1 MRKRVLSIWLSVCMV
16 LTMLP
21 VSVMA
26 EEVSN
31 PAGAGGEIIA
41 FEPLAESE
49 KSVETGTSI
58 ENLGLPE
65 ELTATVRTAVPADSG
80 TEEKPVQDS
89 GKFLEN
95 DASTDPSMA
104 TASSAIKESGDDHE
118 EATAPEWEE
127 TTVDIP
133 VTWTAEPEYTGNET
147 GDYVF
152 TPVIKGYT
160 VSADLPEINVTVG
173 VQLPMMALRAGTP
186 STCGD
191 FSVSID
197 EDGAAP
203 VYDNGVLSFGK
214 AGEYTVS
221 MADGKNSTSDSIEV
235 TVAGVTLNLDGV
247 EINAQD
253 GLKGGQNG
261 ANALTVT
268 SGTVNLN
275 VIADSSLT
283 GGTGYTS
290 TYAPTNGGSGISGNV
305 AVTGTETLCVNGGT
319 GGFSEVVLS
328 NSGSGILGDVS
339 ISGAVSVIAVGGDNR
354 NTGPGRTGNGI
365 TGHVSVSDGATL
377 TAVGGMCQ
385 SPMYTGGNGI
395 NGNLTVTGNASAT
408 LTGGDAILS
417 TPGIALT
424 GTLTATGVTIKGGF
438 TGLTDEI
445 TSKDPHLNQFRYIA
459 LEPALISD
467 NATFDLCN
475 GTATVTVKPSS
486 DPQWEET
493 GYSFGG
499 WYTAPNGQG
508 TELIGAG
515 DSGVTYYAKWNYNG
529 YTVRTTA
536 LDLTGISSSKLY
548 GSTLSGSVYTNAAE
562 GWTWYAAETTVAGE
576 RYTANT
582 LVLSGTTVHTIASAA
597 LTVPDETTVVLE
609 EDSENT
615 VISGYTSSDS
625 EDVFTY
631 GLYGKG
637 ALYMKGGG
645 TLNARAGTAA
655 YTSSD
660 SKKEGS
666 SYGIY
671 SLGNLNFSSC
681 TVNAYG
687 GRGVTTGSDNKS
699 FGIYS
704 DATLI
709 ISSGSITGHGGS
721 GRVQSIGIISQGNL
735 EITGGT
741 VTGESGSDDI
751 RQGYGLASLQGN
763 IFISGGSVTGT
774 GSAISGTNTF
784 SVGILALG
792 AVEITDGSVTGIA
805 GDAEASYGIISGFLS
820 VNITGGTITAKN
832 GTAAN
837 SAAVAALGDSSYS
850 KLIVGSLEKPAAIAN
865 ASDGTSLIAA
875 SNGEISSKQLVMSG
889 SDAVVVSFS
898 TYGITANAAINGNYI
913 VTVNGSA
920 LVSAKSGDTVAIIP
934 TADGGYEVDSISV
947 CKTSDTNTTVT
958 VTGGSFTMP
967 DYAVTVSVIFKRSAP
982 TDAQLLAA
990 AKTAAQNEGYGDMT
1004 QEDAPNEEA
1013 IKAVLKPVAET
1024 AVNNSGITVTINE
1037 VSYIPPIAGTS
1048 ANPMGTD
1055 GTYTF
1060 TVTVSKGGQS
1070 QTTEQISI
1078 TITATPYTGVTDV
1091 QAVDAAKTA
1100 AQNAIYGN
1108 MTQAAATNKDVIQA
1122 ALKSTAEKAVNNSNI
1137 TVTINE
1143 VSYIAPVAGTSAN
1156 PSGTDGS
1163 YTFTVTVS
1171 KGGQRQTAEQ
1181 KTIIIMATPYSGGNG
1196 GGSGNGSNSGSNT
1209 AAQSAKPT
1217 ESVSGRTENKATVNN
1232 EGNANVSLID
1242 KNITDAIA
1250 DAKAAAAKKSVNASD
1265 ITAIIHVTTG
1275 GKDAN
1280 SVIVNLPKT
1289 TQEQVI
1295 DNKIASV
1302 QLAIDHPDLTIGI
1315 NLAAVAEINRQAKA
1329 DVQLSA
1335 IPMDKSRLSGDAKAA
1350 IGNRPAYD
1358 FKAVSGS
1365 GETVTDFGNGSIS
1378 VELPYT
1384 LQNGEAAG
1392 NICAVYVDANGKVT
1406 YLTDS
1411 SYDAK
1416 RGTVVFSTSHFSTYG
1431 IACKGGVSF
1440 TDINEHWA
1448 KDDILFAVTRGILT
1462 GTSSTTFSPNASM
1475 TRGMFVTA
1483 LGRLANADI
1492 SAYKKSSFSDVKTD
1506 AFYMG
1511 YIEWG
1516 VKNNILEGI
1525 GGGKFDPDGL
1535 LTREQMAVM
1544 MDRYATAMGFKL
1556 PEVHTQNTF
1565 ADNDKIGTWA
1575 SPSVKRIQI
1584 AGILQGKNNNFYAP
1598 QGTATRAEVSAV
1610 LRRFVELMIF
1620 RDTAQG
1626 WVRNDSGDWMFFKE
1640 GKALTGWQTLDGK
1653 VYCFDSSGCAFADG
1667 WKENAKGEWFFL
1679 SSDGSA
1685 ITGWKEIG
1693 ANGDSKSYYFDTSG
1707 VMIAD
1712 KWLKIDEKWYYFYA
1726 DGSLA
1731 RSTIVDGCE
1740 IDANGVTYAPVDSSI
1755 STDQ

>member
-21 VSVMA
+21 ISVMA
-26 EEVSN
+26 EEVSK
-31 PAGAGGEIIA
+31 PAGARGEIIA

-58 ENLGLPE
+58 ENLELPE
-65 ELTATVRTAVPADSG
+65 ELTATVRTALSADSG
-80 TEEKPVQDS
+80 TEEEPVQDS
-89 GKFLEN
+89 GEFQEN
-95 DASTDPSMA
+95 DALADPAVA
-104 TASSAIKESGDDHE
+104 TASSAIKESGDDHDK
-118 EATAPEWEE
+118 TPAPEWEE

-133 VTWTAEPEYTGNET
+133 VTWTAEPEYTGNEN
-147 GDYVF
+147 GDFVF

-173 VQLPMMALRAGTP
+173 VQLPMMVLRAGTP
-186 STCGD
+186 TTYGD

-203 VYDNGVLSFGK
+203 VYDNGVLSLGT

-221 MADGKNSTSDSIEV
+221 MADGKDSTSDRIVV

-268 SGTVNLN
+268 SGTVTLS
-275 VIADSSLT
+275 VIEDSSLT
-283 GGTGYTS
+283 GGAGYSS

-305 AVTGTETLCVNGGT
+305 VVTGTETLCVNGGT

-339 ISGAVSVIAVGGDNR
+339 ISGAVNVIAVGGN
-354 NTGPGRTGNGI
+354 NQNPGPGRAGNGI
-365 TGHVSVSDGATL
+365 TGHVSVSNGAIL
-377 TAVGGMCQ
+377 TAVGGMSQ

-395 NGNLTVTGNASAT
+395 NGNLTVTGNASAN

-424 GTLTATGVTIKGGF
+424 GTLTATDVTLKGGF

-445 TSKDPHLNQFRYIA
+445 TSKDPRLNQFHYVA
-459 LEPALISD
+459 VEPALISD
-467 NATFDLCN
+467 NSTFDFCN

-493 GYSFGG
+493 GYSFAG

-536 LDLTGISSSKLY
+536 LDLTGISGSKPY
-548 GSTLSGSVYTNAAE
+548 GSTPSGSVYTNPAE
-562 GWTWYAAETTVAGE
+562 GWTWYAAETIVDGE
-576 RYTANT
+576 RYAANT
-582 LVLSGTTVHTIASAA
+582 LVLSGMTVHTTASVA
-597 LTVPDETTVVLE
+597 LTVPAETTVVLE
-609 EDSENT
+609 EDSENA
-615 VISGYTSSDS
+615 VISGYTSSNS

-631 GLYGKG
+631 GLYCKG
-637 ALYMKGGG
+637 ALHMKGGG
-645 TLNARAGTAA
+645 MLNAQAGTAA
-655 YTSSD
+655 YTNSD
-660 SKKEGS
+660 SEKEGS

-671 SLGNLNFSSC
+671 SVGALNFSSC

-687 GRGVTTGSDNKS
+687 GRGITTGSDNKS
-699 FGIYS
+699 SGIYS
-704 DATLI
+704 DATLN
-709 ISSGSITGHGGS
+709 ISSGSITGYGGS
-721 GRVQSIGIISQGNL
+721 GKVQSIGIVSQGNI

-763 IFISGGSVTGT
+763 ISISGGSVTGT

-784 SVGILALG
+784 SAGILALG

-805 GDAEASYGIISGFLS
+805 GNAEASYGIIGGFLS
-820 VNITGGTITAKN
+820 VNITGGIITAKN
-832 GTAAN
+832 GAAAN
-837 SAAVAALGDSSYS
+837 SAAIATLGDGSNR
-850 KLIVGSLEKPAAIAN
+850 KLTVGSLEKPAVIAN
-865 ASDGTSLIAA
+865 ASDGTNLIVT
-875 SNGEISSKQLVMSG
+875 SNGEILSKQLVMSG

-898 TYGITANAAINGNYI
+898 TYVITANAAINGSYS
-913 VTVNGSA
+913 VTVNGSTLA
-920 LVSAKSGDTVAIIP
+920 YARSGDTVAITP
-934 TADGGYEVDSISV
+934 NAKSGYEVDSISV
-947 CKTSDTNTTVT
+947 CKTSDTNIAVT
-958 VTGGSFTMP
+958 VTDGSFTMP
-967 DYAVTVSVIFKRSAP
+967 DYAVTVSVIFKLSAP
-982 TDAQLLAA
+982 MDAQLLAA
-990 AKTAAQNEGYGDMT
+990 AKTAAQNKGYGNMT
-1004 QEDAPNEEA
+1004 QAAAPDGEV
-1013 IKAVLKPVAET
+1013 IKAALKQIAET
-1024 AVNNSGITVTINE
+1024 AVNNSSITVTINK

-1048 ANPMGTD
+1048 ANHM
-1055 GTYTF
+1055 
-1060 TVTVSKGGQS
+1060 
-1070 QTTEQISI
+1070 
-1078 TITATPYTGVTDV
+1078 
-1091 QAVDAAKTA
+1091 
-1100 AQNAIYGN
+1100 
-1108 MTQAAATNKDVIQA
+1108 
-1122 ALKSTAEKAVNNSNI
+1122 
-1137 TVTINE
+1137 
-1143 VSYIAPVAGTSAN
+1143 
-1156 PSGTDGS
+1156 GTDGS
-1163 YTFTVTVS
+1163 YTFTITVS
-1171 KGGQRQTAEQ
+1171 KGGQSHTTEL
-1181 KTIIIMATPYSGGNG
+1181 KTIIITATPYSSGIGDGSGNG
-1196 GGSGNGSNSGSNT
+1196 GGSGNGSDT
-1209 AAQSAKPT
+1209 PDQSVKPT
-1217 ESVSGRTENKATVNN
+1217 ESVSGSTENKATVDN

-1250 DAKAAAAKKSVNASD
+1250 DAKAVAAKKNVNASD

-1275 GKDAN
+1275 GKDPDK
-1280 SVIVNLPKT
+1280 VIVNLPKT

-1302 QLAIDHPDLTIGI
+1302 QLVIDHPDLTIGI
-1315 NLAAVAEINRQAKA
+1315 NLAAIAEINRQAKA

-1335 IPMDKSRLSGDAKAA
+1335 VRIDNSKLSGNAKAA

-1358 FKAVSGS
+1358 FNAVNGRRES
-1365 GETVTDFGNGSIS
+1365 VADFGNGRVS
-1378 VELPYT
+1378 VEIPYT
-1384 LQNGEAAG
+1384 LQKGEAGG
-1392 NICAVYVDANGKVT
+1392 NICAVYVDANDKIT

-1431 IACKGGVSF
+1431 IACKGDASF

-1448 KDDILFAVTRGILT
+1448 KDDILFAVNRGILT

-1475 TRGMFVTA
+1475 TRGRFVTA

-1506 AFYMG
+1506 VCYMG

-1516 VKNNILEGI
+1516 VKNNILDGI

-1535 LTREQMAVM
+1535 VTREQIAVM

-1565 ADNDKIGTWA
+1565 ADNAKISAWA
-1575 SPSVKRIQI
+1575 IPSMKRIQM
-1584 AGILQGKNNNFYAP
+1584 AGIIQAKNNNYYDP
-1598 QGTATRAEVSAV
+1598 QEPATSAEVSAV

-1620 RDTAQG
+1620 RNTAQG
-1626 WVRNDSGDWMFFKE
+1626 WVRNDSGEWMFFKE
-1640 GKALTGWQTLDGK
+1640 GKALTGWQTVGGK
-1653 VYCFDSSGCAFADG
+1653 VYCFDSSGSAFASG

-1685 ITGWKEIG
+1685 VAGWRDIE
-1693 ANGDSKSYYFDTSG
+1693 ANGNSKSYYFDTYG
-1707 VMIAD
+1707 VMIAG
-1712 KWLKIDEKWYYFYA
+1712 KWLQIDDKWYYFYA
-1726 DGSLA
+1726 DSSLA
-1731 RSTIVDGCE
+1731 RSTKVDGYD
-1740 IDANGVTYAPVDSSI
+1740 IDANGVTWL
-1755 STDQ
+1755 